1 MPLPETVRRIAD
13 LALSVV
19 AGAVIAVVAVF
30 FWSDTNDPQVSAAL
44 HNIGA
49 GQNTTSE
56 IRAISDSLEAERR
69 DLKMLSDQ
77 FLALASRLSAVQEN
91 TTLILRNNA
100 ELAERLKTTQT
111 QIAQDNALVAE
122 QLKATKAGTEAS
134 QLKKTADAGS
144 ADLRKSLQQERD
156 RAGRLEQ
163 DLAAARRDVETQ
175 TALATKAGTEASQLK
190 KTADAGVADLQKSL
204 QQERDR
210 ASRLEQDL
218 AAARRDVETQT
229 ALVAKAGADAGQVKK
244 AADAGVADL
253 QKSLQQERDRASR
266 LEQDLAA
273 ARRDVETQTALV
285 AKAGADAGQV
295 KKTADAGVADLQKSL
310 QQERDRAAQLEQ
322 DLAAARRDVET
333 QTALAAKTGAEASE
347 LKKTADAGLAD
358 SQKSLQQ
365 ERARAGRLEQDLA
378 AARSDVETQTAL
390 AVKAGDEVAQLK
402 QAAEKGLPEL
412 RQSLQQEQ
420 DKAKRLAEE
429 LGTAHA
435 RIYAFEAQERQTALA
450 AKAGDEA
457 SQLKQA
463 AESTSAELR
472 KSLQQERDRAAQVE
486 RDLASALPQKNV
498 PPQSIPTGGQVTL
511 REAEAAKPAAAE
523 QAALLNARAD
533 AQPKVEDA
541 EVARLVVRAR
551 ALIGRGD
558 IGSARIVLQ
567 RAADAG
573 NALACFTLA
582 ETYDPLMLS
591 KWGTYGTRSDAT
603 KAHDLYA
610 RAQAGGIKEAKERLD
625 ALRR

>member
-1 MPLPETVRRIAD
+1 VTMPLPETVRRIAD

-244 AADAGVADL
+244 
-253 QKSLQQERDRASR
+253 
-266 LEQDLAA
+266 
-273 ARRDVETQTALV
+273 
-285 AKAGADAGQV
+285 
-295 KKTADAGVADLQKSL
+295 TADAGVADLQKSL

-347 LKKTADAGLAD
+347 LTKTADAGLAD

>member
-244 AADAGVADL
+244 
-253 QKSLQQERDRASR
+253 
-266 LEQDLAA
+266 
-273 ARRDVETQTALV
+273 
-285 AKAGADAGQV
+285 
-295 KKTADAGVADLQKSL
+295 TADAGVADSQKSL

>member
-190 KTADAGVADLQKSL
+190 KT
-204 QQERDR
+204 
-210 ASRLEQDL
+210 
-218 AAARRDVETQT
+218 
-229 ALVAKAGADAGQVKK
+229 
-244 AADAGVADL
+244 ADAGVADL

>member
-19 AGAVIAVVAVF
+19 AGAVIAVVAIF

-210 ASRLEQDL
+210 A
-218 AAARRDVETQT
+218 
-229 ALVAKAGADAGQVKK
+229 
-244 AADAGVADL
+244 
-253 QKSLQQERDRASR
+253 
-266 LEQDLAA
+266 
-273 ARRDVETQTALV
+273 
-285 AKAGADAGQV
+285 
-295 KKTADAGVADLQKSL
+295 
-310 QQERDRAAQLEQ
+310 AQLEQ

-333 QTALAAKTGAEASE
+333 QTALAAKAGAEASQ
-347 LKKTADAGLAD
+347 LKKTADGAAEWRR
-358 SQKSLQQ
+358 SLEQEW
-365 ERARAGRLEQDLA
+365 ERAARRERDLA
-378 AARSDVETQTAL
+378 AARRDVE
-390 AVKAGDEVAQLK
+390 K
-402 QAAEKGLPEL
+402 
-412 RQSLQQEQ
+412 
-420 DKAKRLAEE
+420 
-429 LGTAHA
+429 
-435 RIYAFEAQERQTALA
+435 QTALA

-486 RDLASALPQKNV
+486 RDLASALTQKNV
-498 PPQSIPTGGQVTL
+498 PPQSIPTSGQVTL

-573 NALACFTLA
+573 NALACYTLA

-603 KAHDLYA
+603 KALDLYA
-610 RAQAGGIKEAKERLD
+610 KAQAGGIKEAKERLD